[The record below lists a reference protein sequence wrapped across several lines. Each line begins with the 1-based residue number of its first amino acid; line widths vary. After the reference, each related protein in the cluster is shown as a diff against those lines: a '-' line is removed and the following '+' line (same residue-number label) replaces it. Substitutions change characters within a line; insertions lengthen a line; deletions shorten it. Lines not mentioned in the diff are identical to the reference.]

1 MLNLKSKLG
10 ELNPQ
15 FLREIKGRLK
25 TRNILLAVFISLLG
39 QFILF
44 MSFQAQL
51 PPTPIKLPYSNK
63 YCTGISQY
71 SSPECIFDNY
81 NHLIINWQLWYQDI
95 FSFLSLMGIFSI
107 LVGGTY
113 LLINDLATE
122 ERRDTLNF
130 IRLSPQPPQSILLG
144 KMLGV
149 PIILY
154 VAMLLAMPLHFWLGL
169 NAKLPLAQ
177 ILIFY
182 VVLLASS
189 LFYYSGALLFGL
201 IASWLGGF
209 QAWLGSGFIL
219 VFLLFTEKGLRYDLA
234 AKNQFVVL
242 RLISPQYFIP
252 HSVDSFELANFH
264 WFGLPFGD
272 SFVITSGFTLAIYLI
287 GNYFI
292 WQSLQ
297 RCYRDPNTTMLSKQQ
312 SYLLTT
318 SFTAIVLGCATWPNV
333 VDKNYSLSR
342 LQENLGILMFLY
354 MGLFL
359 YLIAAL
365 MPNRKTL
372 QDWARYRHIYAAK
385 HSGKRKL
392 IKDLIQGEK
401 SPGVLAIAINALI
414 AVIGMSIFVSV
425 QPIQGFDKTCG
436 FTALIFAFTLL
447 MIYASL
453 AQLLLF
459 MKNGQRLL
467 WANGIVGAVIILP
480 PIVLS
485 MLFNDPGNQT
495 FLWLFSIV
503 APILFLDPPSNSAL
517 GAMLPFLAIL
527 GHTAILGLLLLQT
540 KRQLQKSGESA
551 TKALLA
557 EN

>member
-1 MLNLKSKLG
+1 MY
-10 ELNPQ
+10 
-15 FLREIKGRLK
+15 
-25 TRNILLAVFISLLG
+25 
-39 QFILF
+39 
-44 MSFQAQL
+44 FQAQMPL
-51 PPTPIKLPYSNK
+51 SSIQLPYYHR

-71 SSPECIFDNY
+71 NSPECLSDNY
-81 NHLIINWQLWYQDI
+81 NNIIINWQLWYHDI
-95 FSFLSLMGIFSI
+95 FSLLSLIGIFAL

-169 NAKLPLAQ
+169 NAKLPLYQ
-177 ILIFY
+177 VLIFY

-189 LFYYSGALLFGL
+189 IFYYSGALLFGL

-219 VFLLFTEKGLRYDLA
+219 GFLLFTEQALRYNMA
-234 AKNQFVVL
+234 AKNPFVVL
-242 RLISPQYFIP
+242 KLISPQYFIP
-252 HSVDSFELANFH
+252 HSVDSFGFVNFH
-264 WFGLPFGD
+264 WFGFPLGD
-272 SFVITSGFTLAIYLI
+272 SFVITSGFTLAVYLI
-287 GNYFI
+287 GTYFI

-318 SFTAIVLGCATWPNV
+318 SFTGIILGCTTWPNV
-333 VDKNYSLSR
+333 VDKNYSFSVVR
-342 LQENLGILMFLY
+342 ENLALLILLY

-385 HSGKRKL
+385 HSGKGKL

-414 AVIGMSIFVSV
+414 AVTSMSVFISV
-425 QPIQGFDKTCG
+425 QPTEVFEKISS
-436 FTALIFAFTLL
+436 FTALIFAFTLV

-453 AQLLLF
+453 TQLLLF
-459 MKNGQRLL
+459 MKNEQRLL
-467 WANGIVGAVIILP
+467 WTNGLVGALIILP

-485 MLFNDPGNQT
+485 ILLHDTGNQS
-495 FLWLFSIV
+495 FLWLFSIA
-503 APILFLDPPSNSAL
+503 APILFLYPPSNSSL
-517 GAMLPFLAIL
+517 GAMLSFLGIL
-527 GHTAILGLLLLQT
+527 GHTAILGLLLFQI
-540 KRQLQKSGESA
+540 KRQLKAAGESA
-551 TKALLA
+551 TKALLSG
-557 EN
+557 N